1 MTKRLGWTVPLVLAG
16 CLFAASSSARADDDA
31 IQVTRAQVDY
41 AARTLTATVT
51 QLDSPKHLTAPRVWL
66 AGSPLTVTAFG
77 VNSSTHTGTLTVT
90 LPNPV
95 PVGSFLLEVSW
106 GKDRDDDH
114 HTFEV
119 ALGVIGPQGPQGPQ
133 GAAGSAGATGPSGSV
148 GAVGPTGPQGLAG
161 PSGAKGDTGAAGP
174 QGPTGLQGLKGD
186 IGATGAPGPQGNTG
200 LTGAVGQDGLT
211 GPVGPAGPAATLSDS
226 VTNGLQV
233 YLVSNNPGGL
243 CGVSNGA
250 LTSISNCQY
259 TGESPPVPLNV
270 PPLTPCQPGDQLTTL
285 GDVSPIAIC
294 TLTAWPVG
302 CPGGISTD
310 RFGRCPLQ
318 PSCVQFT
325 TEFQT
330 HYTCTK
336 TFPPVGRLVSY

>member
-51 QLDSPKHLTAPRVWL
+51 ALDSPRHLSAPRVWL
-66 AGSPLTVTAFG
+66 GGSPLAVTAFG

-106 GKDRDDDH
+106 GKDRDDDK

-119 ALGVIGPQGPQGPQ
+119 ALGVIGPQGPQ

-226 VTNGLQV
+226 VTNGPRV
-233 YLVSNNPGGL
+233 YLVSNNPASL
-243 CGVSNGA
+243 CGIADGA
-250 LTSISNCQY
+250 LTLISTCPY
-259 TGESPPVPLNV
+259 TVFSAPVPINV
-270 PPLTPCQPGDQLTTL
+270 PPLTPCQAGDQLTTL
-285 GDVSPIAIC
+285 GDVSAISIC
-294 TLTAWPVG
+294 TLTAWPPD
-302 CPGGISTD
+302 CPGGQSIYQ
-310 RFGRCPLQ
+310 FGRCRPA
-318 PSCVQFT
+318 PDCVQFT
-325 TEFQT
+325 PEFQT

-336 TFPPVGRLVSY
+336 TFPTVGRLVSY